1 MLQSCGWI
9 CLNTFDV
16 EMLIY
21 KCIACCN
28 EQVASVLTLAMIASC
43 LISWNERIIEPIT
56 IFGLENVVKNE
67 AVELLR

>member
-28 EQVASVLTLAMIASC
+28 EQVVSASTLAMIVSC
-43 LISWNERIIEPIT
+43 LISWNMRT
-56 IFGLENVVKNE
+56 TKVLALHCTK
-67 AVELLR
+67 